1 MEKEGKKLDFQK
13 KTSRRKKGTPEILKV
28 DQPKP
33 QKIGVFGRQILLAA
47 AGLTGNTLGM
57 VHFLLALLCIKDAM
71 GRSRAFFGIEFERRQ
86 QFEGIGWHLFW
97 LRLGYSRP
105 LGGKWERF
113 KGI

>member
-1 MEKEGKKLDFQK
+1 MKPEGKKIEFPERR
-13 KTSRRKKGTPEILKV
+13 TSRRKKPEVVEI
-28 DQPKP
+28 PKKPEP
-33 QKIGVFGRQILLAA
+33 QKVGFFGRQLLLAA

-57 VHFLLALLCIKDAM
+57 VHFLLGLLCIKDPM
-71 GRSRAFFGIEFERRQ
+71 GRTRALLGVEFERRQ

-105 LGGKWERF
+105 RGGKWERF